1 MTRNETAGPSRSVR
15 PLAVVGLIA
24 RGSVMGVVE
33 VLPGISGGT
42 VALILGVYE
51 RMVSALSKLA
61 LVSRDLVQMKWSSVR
76 QLLEP
81 LTVLVPLLIGMVIGA
96 VIALNTIMHFKDSH
110 GEVVFGAIFGMV
122 LGAIVFTF
130 RASSRDRLFL
140 YLPLGMVVSLAIIF
154 LPTSDSP
161 AGWVLIYLGGFLAF
175 GAWILPGISG
185 SLVLLIL
192 GVWEA
197 MVEAFVAL
205 DWLKVLVFLTGTLT
219 GWLVFSHP
227 VKVLLD
233 RYRTTVMATF
243 CGLLIGSL
251 WKVWPW
257 RNEAFPVLPHQF
269 DGNAAIIAVILL
281 MATGFGLV
289 MVLSHVYT
297 KNSS

>member
-1 MTRNETAGPSRSVR
+1 MTSTDTTELSGPVR
-15 PLAVVGLIA
+15 PLPLLGLVA
-24 RGSVMGVVE
+24 RGTVMGVAE

-51 RMVSALSKLA
+51 RMVSALSKLV
-61 LVSRDLVQMKWSSVR
+61 LVCKDLVQLKWRSLR
-76 QLLEP
+76 QLPEP
-81 LTVLVPLLIGMVIGA
+81 LTVLIPLLLGMLIGA
-96 VIALNTIMHFKDSH
+96 FVAINTIAHIKDTYR
-110 GEVVFGAIFGMV
+110 VFVFGAIFGMV

-130 RASSRDRLFL
+130 KASARNRI
-140 YLPLGMVVSLAIIF
+140 YAVLPLGLAVSLAIVF
-154 LPTSDSP
+154 LPESGSP
-161 AGWVLIYLGGFLAF
+161 AGWILIYVGGLLAF

-185 SLVLLIL
+185 SLVLVIL
-192 GVWEA
+192 GLWDT
-197 MVEAFVAL
+197 MIEAFDAL
-205 DWLKVLVFLTGTLT
+205 DWLKILVFLSGIVT

-233 RYRTTVMATF
+233 RHRTTVMALF
-243 CGLLIGSL
+243 CGLLLGSL

-257 RNEAFPVLPHQF
+257 RNDAFPVLPHQF
-269 DGNAAIIAVILL
+269 DGNAAIIAVIVL